1 MVAIKSVNSS
11 LAVSQSRSL
20 ALEIA
25 QYLLGHDYKHI
36 EGCTDDASGTF
47 CVKNWGKL
55 EVYLTEE
62 IGVTGRETAS
72 ELFDDLMPVIRDIE
86 YRIHCAGEDCTIKI
100 KQQHIEGIPFV
111 DAKIICDI

>member
-1 MVAIKSVNSS
+1 MSIYTNTTDRIEK
-11 LAVSQSRSL
+11 QDKL
-20 ALEIA
+20 ALDIA
-25 QYLLGHDYKHI
+25 KYLLGRDYKHI

-47 CVKNWGKL
+47 CVKNWGRL

-72 ELFDDLMPVIRDIE
+72 ELFDDLMATIRDIE

-111 DAKIICDI
+111 DAKIICDV